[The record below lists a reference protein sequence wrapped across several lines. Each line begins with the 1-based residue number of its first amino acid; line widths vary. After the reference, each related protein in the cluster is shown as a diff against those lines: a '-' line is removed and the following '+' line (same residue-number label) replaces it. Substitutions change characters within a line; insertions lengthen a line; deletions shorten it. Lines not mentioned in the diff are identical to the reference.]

1 MAVATSFFFV
11 FCLSWTKIGRWIQS
25 DAQLTSEGWGKN
37 STSFSSEWLCRVLLH
52 MVTSIATDLL
62 ATAFAMHMDNMHLYE
77 CIVTPGW
84 TWQWRILLCMWNLAV
99 RGKTRGSNFLRMPA
113 WLHRQ
118 FFFRLL
124 RDVYACVML
133 CYVAGIFEGTECQ
146 IGLLGLAISAED
158 KGLLLW

>member
-1 MAVATSFFFV
+1 MAIATSFF
-11 FCLSWTKIGRWIQS
+11 FCLSWTKIGRWMNNLMPRWPVK
-25 DAQLTSEGWGKN
+25 DGGNN
-37 STSFSSEWLCRVLLH
+37 STSFSSEWRCRVLLH

-77 CIVTPGW
+77 RTVTPGW

-118 FFFRLL
+118 SLFRLL

-133 CYVAGIFEGTECQ
+133 CYVAGIFEGTERQ
-146 IGLLGLAISAED
+146 IGLLGLAVSVED
-158 KGLLLW
+158 KGLLLR